1 MFKEQITKGLLVSA
15 VALSLSSSFASAQ
28 PEPAGGVI
36 AAAAAQLAAVEDSF
50 QATSANLDVAPANM
64 SNTCPQAFAITI
76 LLGSQSAGD
85 LSYKIVTEDGRESQV
100 FEARAEATED
110 GLFAAQATHKV
121 ALTESEATEEDPS
134 IVVFDL
140 PAKLKQREPDF
151 FERLFGT
158 GPAADDAAIQGLRNQ
173 AFQVQVVAPNA
184 LASGFDR
191 HSTSCE
197 EQRQGRLLPA
207 SFEDQHD
214 GGGGRDRGDPGGGGD
229 GSGTDGG
236 GRDRDTAGRR

>member
-15 VALSLSSSFASAQ
+15 VALTLGSGFAAAQ
-28 PEPAGGVI
+28 PELSGGLI
-36 AAAAAQLAAVEDSF
+36 GAAAAQLAAREDAF

-64 SNTCPQAFAITI
+64 SNTCPQAFAITVW
-76 LLGSQSAGD
+76 LGSQSAGN

-110 GLFAAQATHKV
+110 GLFAAKATHKL

-173 AFQVQVVAPNA
+173 AFQVQVVAPNEV
-184 LASGFDR
+184 ASAFDR

-197 EQRQGRLLPA
+197 DQHQGRLLPA

-214 GGGGRDRGDPGGGGD
+214 GGGRDRGDGGGD
-229 GSGTDGG
+229 GSGTEGG
-236 GRDRDTAGRR
+236 GRDRDTGTAGGR